1 MSQPDFDPTA
11 EIVARPNEP
20 LEARLKRMQ
29 MRSWRRGIK
38 EMDLILGPFSEANL
52 AQMSTAELDLYDQLL
67 TENDQELYPWVSG
80 AAPTPPEYLDLITTI
95 SAFAR
100 TRHTP
105 KAG

>member
-1 MSQPDFDPTA
+1 MTDKPFDPTA
-11 EIVARPNEP
+11 EIIAPQGEM

-38 EMDLILGPFSEANL
+38 EMDLILGPFSEVNL
-52 AQMSTAELDLYDQLL
+52 AQMTTAQLDLYDQLL

-80 AAPTPPEYLDLITTI
+80 AAPTPAVYLDLITTI

-100 TRHTP
+100 ARHTP
-105 KAG
+105 E

>member
-1 MSQPDFDPTA
+1 MSDIKPFDPTV
-11 EIVARPNEP
+11 EIIAPQGEAM
-20 LEARLKRMQ
+20 EARLKRMQ

-52 AQMSTAELDLYDQLL
+52 ANMSMAQLDLYDRLL

-80 AAPTPPEYLDLITTI
+80 AAPTPAVYLDLITAI

-100 TRHTP
+100 ARHTP
-105 KAG
+105 E

>member
-1 MSQPDFDPTA
+1 MNDTTPFDPTA
-11 EIVARPNEP
+11 EIIAPKGEAM
-20 LEARLKRMQ
+20 EARLKRMQ

-52 AQMSTAELDLYDQLL
+52 ANMSLAQLDLYDQLL

-80 AAPTPPEYLDLITTI
+80 AAPTPAVYLDLITTI

-100 TRHTP
+100 ARHTP
-105 KAG
+105 T